1 MRAQSVLLF
10 VGLLV
15 TIPMALDSFA
25 QERAPAKPLM
35 HIGFL
40 SCNVASGW
48 GFVFGSSR
56 KLQCTYTSESK
67 NSKAEYYT
75 GNINRVGTDIG
86 YSKSGVMLW
95 SVYAPGMD
103 VTSTQGFLAG
113 SYQGQTASAA
123 FGSSVG
129 GQNSMRGGEDK
140 SIELRPINVEGN
152 TGLNLAAGVST
163 IVLKFSPSSP
173 IQ

>member
-1 MRAQSVLLF
+1 MRAPSVLLF
-10 VGLLV
+10 VGLLMTFGV
-15 TIPMALDSFA
+15 AIGARA
-25 QERAPAKPLM
+25 QEQTPAKPLM
-35 HIGFL
+35 RIGFL

-56 KLQCTYTSESK
+56 KLQCTYTSETRG
-67 NSKAEYYT
+67 SKAEYYT

-123 FGSSVG
+123 FGSSLG
-129 GQNSMRGGEDK
+129 GQTAMRGGKDK
-140 SIELRPINVEGN
+140 SIELRPVNVEGN
-152 TGLNLAAGVST
+152 AGLNLAAGVAT
-163 IVLKFSPSSP
+163 IVLKIAPSSP
-173 IQ
+173 KE

>member
-1 MRAQSVLLF
+1 MRSLSVLLV
-10 VGLLV
+10 VGLLATFPV
-15 TIPMALDSFA
+15 GLNALA
-25 QERAPAKPLM
+25 QKQATARPLV
-35 HIGFL
+35 HVGFL

-56 KLQCTYTSESK
+56 KLQCTYTSEKKGSK
-67 NSKAEYYT
+67 GEYYT

-95 SVYAPGMD
+95 SVYAPDMD
-103 VTSTQGFLAG
+103 VTSTPGFLAG

-129 GQNSMRGGEDK
+129 GQNAMRGGQDK
-140 SIELRPINVEGN
+140 STELRPVSVEGN
-152 TGLNLAAGVST
+152 TGLNLAAGVAT
-163 IVLKFSPSSP
+163 IVLKFSPSSRNE
-173 IQ
+173 

>member
-1 MRAQSVLLF
+1 MRALSMLLV
-10 VGLLV
+10 VGLSV
-15 TIPMALDSFA
+15 TFPVALDAFA
-25 QERAPAKPLM
+25 QEQASAKPLV

-56 KLQCTYTSESK
+56 KLQCTYTSENK
-67 NSKAEYYT
+67 ASKAEYYT

-86 YSKSGVMLW
+86 YSKSGIMLW
-95 SVYAPGMD
+95 SVYASGMD
-103 VTSTQGFLAG
+103 VASTQGFLAG

-129 GQNSMRGGEDK
+129 GQTAMRGGKDK
-140 SIELRPINVEGN
+140 SIELRTVSVEGN

-163 IVLKFSPSSP
+163 IVLNFSSPSSNE
-173 IQ
+173 